1 MQFKLRRSAA
11 AALVAVL
18 SACAIPLQPDLA
30 ARAPD
35 LPGYGHVQWTISTAS
50 PAAQRLYTQG
60 VLQAYAFNE
69 VEAVRMFKA
78 ALAQDP
84 NCALCAWGVAWQL
97 GPNINNTSRSDV
109 KEALRYLDHAL
120 RRITNGKASA
130 TAQERALIDAMAL
143 RYGHASQER
152 QTAPLTAER
161 CGPKSPARGDANGDT
176 NGDAN
181 GNDEDDEDDP
191 AHPLDVAYAAQM
203 RQLVEASPNDA
214 NLLTLYAEAEMVATR
229 SDWWNDTTG
238 QPGGRIGELATRLE
252 RALVQQPDHIGLNH
266 YMIHAAD
273 SATAAQRA
281 VPASD
286 RLGRLAPASPHL
298 VHMPSHI
305 FVRVGRFADAA
316 RVNEEAVAADL
327 KLMDAQKAQG
337 FSVSKDWRNHDQ
349 SFLWYAALMQGRG
362 DVALTAA
369 RDMASRAKGPNA
381 FGEYRRSLPMLA
393 LLRLERW
400 DALINEPLADGSL
413 GMAQALG
420 EGARGVALVRSG
432 RLAEAQ
438 TALLQADAGAVA
450 IAKAHSKP
458 KGFDRMLREMTAT
471 ATERL
476 RAEIASAQGRHEDAL
491 LLQAKAVKA
500 AKRADSNEPPML
512 AAGARV
518 ALGELQLRA
527 GRAAAAEKTFREDLA
542 ALPGSGWA
550 LSGLSRSLTAQGRAA
565 EAQPL
570 APQLALAWSAADA
583 NLKTR

>member
-1 MQFKLRRSAA
+1 MKFKLRRSAA

-35 LPGYGHVQWTISTAS
+35 LPGYGQVDWAISTTS

-84 NCALCAWGVAWQL
+84 NCAPCAWGVAWQL

-120 RRITNGKASA
+120 RRVASA
-130 TAQERALIDAMAL
+130 PGTVSAQERALIDAMAL
-143 RYGHASQER
+143 RYGHASQARE
-152 QTAPLTAER
+152 TAPLTADR
-161 CGPKSPARGDANGDT
+161 CGPKSPGSDD
-176 NGDAN
+176 D
-181 GNDEDDEDDP
+181 DDEDDP
-191 AHPLDVAYAAQM
+191 AHPLDVAYAARM
-203 RQLVEASPNDA
+203 RQLVEASPKDA
-214 NLLTLYAEAEMVATR
+214 NLLSLYAEAEMVATR

-238 QPGGRIGELATRLE
+238 QPGGLIGDLTTRLE

-369 RDMASRAKGPNA
+369 RDMASRATGPSA
-381 FGEYRRSLPMLA
+381 YAEYRRSLPVLA

-400 DALINEPLADGSL
+400 DALFNEPLATGDA

-458 KGFDRMLREMTAT
+458 KGFDRVLREMTVT

-527 GRAAAAEKTFREDLA
+527 GREAAAEKTFREDLA

-550 LSGLSRSLTAQGRAA
+550 LSGLSRSLMAQGRAA

-570 APQLALAWSAADA
+570 APQLAQAWAVADA

>member
-1 MQFKLRRSAA
+1 MRFKLRRSAA
-11 AALVAVL
+11 AALAAVL
-18 SACAIPLQPDLA
+18 SACAMPLQPDLA

-35 LPGYGHVQWTISTAS
+35 LPGYGQVEWTVSTTS
-50 PAAQRLYTQG
+50 PTAQRLYTQG

-84 NCALCAWGVAWQL
+84 NCAMCAWGVAWQL

-109 KEALRYLDHAL
+109 NEALRFVAHAL
-120 RRITNGKASA
+120 RHAATV
-130 TAQERALIDAMAL
+130 TAQERALIDALAL
-143 RYGHASQER
+143 RYGHASQARE
-152 QTAPLTAER
+152 TAPLTAER
-161 CGPKSPARGDANGDT
+161 CGPKSP
-176 NGDAN
+176 
-181 GNDEDDEDDP
+181 GNDDEDDEDETP
-191 AHPLDVAYAAQM
+191 HPLDVAYAARLRQM
-203 RQLVEASPNDA
+203 VEASPNNAADA
-214 NLLTLYAEAEMVATR
+214 NLLSLYAEAEMVATR
-229 SDWWNDTTG
+229 SDWWNDATG
-238 QPGGRIGELATRLE
+238 QPGGRIGELSTRLE
-252 RALVQQPDHIGLNH
+252 QALQRQPDHIGLNH

-281 VPASD
+281 VAAAD

-305 FVRVGRFADAA
+305 FVRVGRYADAA

-327 KLMDAQKAQG
+327 ALMAMQKAQG

-349 SFLWYAALMQGRG
+349 AFLWYAALMQGRG

-369 RDMASRAKGPNA
+369 RDIASRTKGSHP
-381 FGEYRRSLPMLA
+381 FGEYRRSLPVLA

-400 DALINEPLADGSL
+400 DALASEPLPDGSL

-438 TALLQADAGAVA
+438 AALLRADEGAA
-450 IAKAHSKP
+450 MIAKAHSKP

-476 RAEIASAQGRHEDAL
+476 RAEIASAQGRHDDAL

-500 AKRADSNEPPML
+500 ARRADSNEPPML

-527 GRAAAAEKTFREDLA
+527 GRAAAAEKTFREDLVA
-542 ALPGSGWA
+542 QPGSGWA

-565 EAQPL
+565 DAQPL
-570 APQLALAWSAADA
+570 GAQLSQAWSAADA
-583 NLKTR
+583 TLKTR

>member
-1 MQFKLRRSAA
+1 MTFTIRRSAA

-18 SACAIPLQPDLA
+18 GACALPLQPDLA

-35 LPGYGHVQWTISTAS
+35 LPGYGQVQWTVTTAS

-84 NCALCAWGVAWQL
+84 ACAMCAWGVAWQL
-97 GPNINNTSRSDV
+97 GPNINNPGRGDAD
-109 KEALRYLDHAL
+109 EALRYVSHAL
-120 RRITNGKASA
+120 RHAANVPTH
-130 TAQERALIDAMAL
+130 ERALIDALAL
-143 RYGHASQER
+143 RYGHKSQARE
-152 QTAPLTAER
+152 TAPLTAQR
-161 CGPKSPARGDANGDT
+161 CGPAAGGSS
-176 NGDAN
+176 
-181 GNDEDDEDDP
+181 DDDDDDGP
-191 AHPLDVAYAAQM
+191 AHPLDAAYAA
-203 RQLVEASPNDA
+203 RLRALVDASPADA
-214 NLLTLYAEAEMVATR
+214 NLLSLYAEAEMVATR
-229 SDWWNDTTG
+229 VDWWNDATG
-238 QPGGRIGELATRLE
+238 QPGGRIGEVATRLE
-252 RALVQQPDHIGLNH
+252 QALVRQPDHIGLNH

-273 SATAAQRA
+273 AASVAQRA
-281 VPASD
+281 LPAAD

-305 FVRVGRFADAA
+305 FVRVGRYADAA

-327 KLMDAQKAQG
+327 VLMAAQKAQG

-362 DVALTAA
+362 DVATAAA
-369 RDMASRAKGPNA
+369 RDLASRAKGDHA
-381 FGEYRRSLPMLA
+381 FAEYRRSLPALA

-400 DALINEPLADGSL
+400 DALLSEPLPTGDK

-420 EGARGVALVRSG
+420 EGARGVALVRQG
-432 RLAEAQ
+432 RLSDAQ
-438 TALLQADAGAVA
+438 SALARADAAAGA
-450 IAKAHSKP
+450 IARAHGKP

-476 RAEIASAQGRHEDAL
+476 RAEIASAQGRHDEAL
-491 LLQAKAVKA
+491 LLQASVVKA
-500 AKRADSNEPPML
+500 AKRADNNEPPML

-527 GRAAAAEKTFREDLA
+527 GRAADAEKTFREDLA
-542 ALPGSGWA
+542 AQPGSGWA
-550 LSGLSRSLTAQGRAA
+550 LSGLSRALTAQGRAA

-570 APQLALAWSAADA
+570 VTQLAQAWSAADA
-583 NLKTR
+583 ALTARR

>member
-1 MQFKLRRSAA
+1 MNFTLRRSAA

-18 SACAIPLQPDLA
+18 GACALPLQPDLA

-35 LPGYGHVQWTISTAS
+35 LPGYGQVQWAVSTAS

-69 VEAVRMFKA
+69 VEAMRMFKA

-84 NCALCAWGVAWQL
+84 ACAMCAWGVAWQL
-97 GPNINNTSRSDV
+97 GPNINNPSRGQIN
-109 KEALRYLDHAL
+109 EALRFVGHAL
-120 RRITNGKASA
+120 RHASGA
-130 TAQERALIDAMAL
+130 SAQERALIDALAL
-143 RYGHASQER
+143 RYGHASMARE
-152 QTAPLTAER
+152 TAPLTAER
-161 CGPKSPARGDANGDT
+161 CGPAAGGSDE
-176 NGDAN
+176 
-181 GNDEDDEDDP
+181 EDDDDGP
-191 AHPLDVAYAAQM
+191 AHPLDVAYAA
-203 RQLVEASPNDA
+203 RLRALVDASPTDA
-214 NLLTLYAEAEMVATR
+214 NLLSLYAEAEMVATR
-229 SDWWNDTTG
+229 VDWWNETTG
-238 QPGGRIGELATRLE
+238 QPGGRIGELATKLE
-252 RALVQQPDHIGLNH
+252 QALVRQPDHIGLNH

-273 SATAAQRA
+273 AAPVAQRA
-281 VPASD
+281 LPAAD

-305 FVRVGRFADAA
+305 FVRVGRYADAT

-327 KLMDAQKAQG
+327 ALMAAQKAQG

-362 DVALTAA
+362 DVAVAAA
-369 RDMASRAKGPNA
+369 RDLASRAKGEHA
-381 FGEYRRSLPMLA
+381 FAEYRRSLPALA

-400 DALINEPLADGSL
+400 DALVNEPLPSGGS

-420 EGARGVALVRSG
+420 EGARGVALLRHG
-432 RLAEAQ
+432 RLSDAQ
-438 TALLQADAGAVA
+438 AALGRADAGAGA

-476 RAEIASAQGRHEDAL
+476 RAEIASAEGRHDDAL
-491 LLQAKAVKA
+491 KLQAKAVKA
-500 AKRADSNEPPML
+500 SKRADSNEPPML

-527 GRAAAAEKTFREDLA
+527 GRAADAEKTFREDLA
-542 ALPGSGWA
+542 AQPGSGWA
-550 LSGLSRSLTAQGRAA
+550 LSGLSRALAAQGRAA

-570 APQLALAWSAADA
+570 APQLAQAWSAADA
-583 NLKTR
+583 ALTARR

>member
-1 MQFKLRRSAA
+1 MVFKLRRSAA

-18 SACAIPLQPDLA
+18 SACAMPLQPDLA

-35 LPGYGHVQWTISTAS
+35 LPGYGQVEWKVSTAS
-50 PAAQRLYTQG
+50 PAAQRLFTQG

-78 ALAQDP
+78 ALAQDAA
-84 NCALCAWGVAWQL
+84 CAMCAWGVAWQL
-97 GPNINNTSRSDV
+97 GPNINNTSRAQV
-109 KEALRYLDHAL
+109 NEALSYLGHAL
-120 RRITNGKASA
+120 RHAAAA
-130 TAQERALIDAMAL
+130 TAHERALIDAMAL
-143 RYGHASQER
+143 RYGHASQARE
-152 QTAPLTAER
+152 TAPLTAER
-161 CGPKSPARGDANGDT
+161 CGPKSPASGGDD
-176 NGDAN
+176 D
-181 GNDEDDEDDP
+181 DDEDETV
-191 AHPLDVAYAAQM
+191 HPLDAAYATRL
-203 RQLVEASPNDA
+203 RQQVEASPTDA
-214 NLLTLYAEAEMVATR
+214 NLLSLYAEAEMVATR
-229 SDWWNDTTG
+229 SNWWDDTTG

-252 RALVQQPDHIGLNH
+252 QALVKQPDHIGLNH

-281 VPASD
+281 VAASD

-305 FVRVGRFADAA
+305 FVRVGRYADAA

-327 KLMDAQKAQG
+327 ALMAAQKAQG

-349 SFLWYAALMQGRG
+349 AFLWYAALMQGRG
-362 DVALTAA
+362 DVALAAA
-369 RDMASRAKGPNA
+369 RDLASRVKGQYA

-400 DALINEPLADGSL
+400 DALVSEALPAGSL

-420 EGARGVALVRSG
+420 EGARGVALVRNG

-438 TALLQADAGAVA
+438 AALQRADTGAA
-450 IAKAHSKP
+450 LIAKAHSKP

-491 LLQAKAVKA
+491 LLQAKAVRA

-527 GRAAAAEKTFREDLA
+527 GRAAAAEKTFREDLVA
-542 ALPGSGWA
+542 QPGSGWA

-570 APQLALAWSAADA
+570 APQLAQAWSAADA
-583 NLKTR
+583 ALMSR

>member
-1 MQFKLRRSAA
+1 MQSKLRHGAA
-11 AALVAVL
+11 AALAAVL
-18 SACAIPLQPDLA
+18 GACAIPLQPDLA

-35 LPGYGHVQWTISTAS
+35 LPGYGQVEWIVSTAS
-50 PAAQRLYTQG
+50 PAAQRLYTRG

-84 NCALCAWGVAWQL
+84 RCAMCAWGVAWQL

-120 RRITNGKASA
+120 RHSASTSASTSPSPTA
-130 TAQERALIDAMAL
+130 TAQERALIEAMAL
-143 RYGHASQER
+143 RYGHASQARE
-152 QTAPLTAER
+152 TAPLTAPR
-161 CGPKSPARGDANGDT
+161 CGPKSASSDD
-176 NGDAN
+176 D
-181 GNDEDDEDDP
+181 DDEDDP
-191 AHPLDVAYAAQM
+191 VHPLDAAYAA
-203 RQLVEASPNDA
+203 RLLQLVQATPADA
-214 NLLTLYAEAEMVATR
+214 NLLSLYAEAEMVATR
-229 SDWWNDTTG
+229 SEWWNDTTG
-238 QPGGRIGELATRLE
+238 QPGGLIGELATRLE
-252 RALVQQPDHIGLNH
+252 QALKRQPDHIGLNH

-281 VPASD
+281 VPAAE

-305 FVRVGRFADAA
+305 FVRVGRYADAA

-327 KLMDAQKAQG
+327 TLMAAQKTQG

-362 DVALTAA
+362 DVAVAAA
-369 RDMASRAKGPNA
+369 RDIASRAKGPHA
-381 FGEYRRSLPMLA
+381 LGEYRRSLPMLA

-400 DALINEPLADGSL
+400 DALAREPMPDGSL

-420 EGARGVALVRSG
+420 AGARGVGLVRSG
-432 RLAEAQ
+432 RMADAQAALA
-438 TALLQADAGAVA
+438 QADAGAAV
-450 IAKAHSKP
+450 IAKAHTKP

-471 ATERL
+471 TTERL
-476 RAEIASAQGRHEDAL
+476 RAEIASAQGRHADAL
-491 LLQAKAVKA
+491 LLQMKAVTA
-500 AKRADSNEPPML
+500 AKRADNNEPPML

-527 GRAAAAEKTFREDLA
+527 GRPAAAEKTFREDLVA
-542 ALPGSGWA
+542 QPGSGWA
-550 LSGLSRSLTAQGRAA
+550 LSGLVRALDAQGRAA
-565 EAQPL
+565 DAALIQP
-570 APQLALAWSAADA
+570 ALLQAWSQADA
-583 NLKTR
+583 SLRPMR